1 MPITG
6 FNHFN
11 LRASRPILDELR
23 DFYVSVVGLELGRRP
38 PFESFGYWLYAG
50 THDVLHLTE
59 AALGEHRPTNGKST
73 FDHVA
78 LTCTGLAEFEQRLHQ
93 YGIEF
98 TKDHVPL
105 TGQIQVFFNDPA
117 GNGIELTF
125 SNGDA

>member
-1 MPITG
+1 M
-6 FNHFN
+6 
-11 LRASRPILDELR
+11 
-23 DFYVSVVGLELGRRP
+23 
-38 PFESFGYWLYAG
+38 
-50 THDVLHLTE
+50 
-59 AALGEHRPTNGKST
+59 
-73 FDHVA
+73 
-78 LTCTGLAEFEQRLHQ
+78 HQ